1 MKKLED
7 LFKEEAEQK
16 LSKMAQEGG
25 TRSSLLWK
33 MLKECED
40 INHMDEYGTTTE
52 DGRIIKDPEEAKEN
66 IAD

>member
-1 MKKLED
+1 
-7 LFKEEAEQK
+7 
-16 LSKMAQEGG
+16 MAQEGG
-25 TRSSLLWK
+25 TRSSLLQK

-52 DGRIIKDPEEAKEN
+52 DGRIIKNPEEAKEN